1 MGKVIIEIINKIN
14 DNIIYRL
21 VSDTIR
27 SAVTITKEH
36 RQLQVMSCI
45 DLDELACS
53 AEVSM
58 VGS

>member
-1 MGKVIIEIINKIN
+1 MIILYT
-14 DNIIYRL
+14 DWFHDIY
-21 VSDTIR
+21 TIR

-36 RQLQVMSCI
+36 RQLQVI

-58 VGS
+58 IGS